1 MNSKACECGKVVAL
15 SNMLKSAMY
24 YFSHKLS
31 LEVKKFVKKS
41 NYVNI
46 SKEVDE
52 VLYYVGRIP
61 PNYEFNGYPEL
72 CVAAIDLC
80 QTTFCVLVMDQY
92 SPVAISIA
100 MEVDWYHPDV
110 QHRGLEAILR
120 QTQNIAHIIG
130 GRRLA
135 KAIKRACTR
144 CRIMNKESI
153 DVIMG
158 PIQNVNLCI
167 APAFFASQVDIF
179 GPFKSYSSVNKRAS
193 IKVWFLIFCCC
204 TTGGV
209 DIRVLEDYCTDSFV
223 LGFIR
228 FASRFGYPKYV
239 LPDPGSQLV
248 KGCESVKYSFSDTKQ
263 SYLLNMV

>member
-1 MNSKACECGKVVAL
+1 
-15 SNMLKSAMY
+15 MLGGSPPPPPPP
-24 YFSHKLS
+24 
-31 LEVKKFVKKS
+31 
-41 NYVNI
+41 
-46 SKEVDE
+46 
-52 VLYYVGRIP
+52 P
-61 PNYEFNGYPEL
+61 PNYEFDGCPEL

-80 QTTFCVLVMDQY
+80 QTTFCVPVMDQHL
-92 SPVAISIA
+92 PVAISIA
-100 MEVDWYHPDV
+100 MEVHWYHPDV
-110 QHRGLEAILR
+110 QHRGLEAILS
-120 QTQNIAHIIG
+120 QMQNIAHIIG

-135 KAIKRACTR
+135 KAITRACTR

-193 IKVWFLIFCCC
+193 IKAWFLIFCCC

-209 DIRVLEDYCTDSFV
+209 DTRVLEDYSADSFV

-248 KGCESVKYSFSDTKQ
+248 KGCKSVKYSFSDTKQ
-263 SYLLNMV
+263 KLSFEYGDFTVCPVDAHYVHGRVERKIREVKKSVK

>member
-1 MNSKACECGKVVAL
+1 MP
-15 SNMLKSAMY
+15 
-24 YFSHKLS
+24 F
-31 LEVKKFVKKS
+31 
-41 NYVNI
+41 
-46 SKEVDE
+46 
-52 VLYYVGRIP
+52 
-61 PNYEFNGYPEL
+61 
-72 CVAAIDLC
+72 
-80 QTTFCVLVMDQY
+80 
-92 SPVAISIA
+92 
-100 MEVDWYHPDV
+100 

-120 QTQNIAHIIG
+120 QTQIIAHIIG

-209 DIRVLEDYCTDSFV
+209 LEDYSTVSFV
-223 LGFIR
+223 LGFISIHDDIINYANVYTR
-228 FASRFGYPKYV
+228 ANS
-239 LPDPGSQLV
+239 GS
-248 KGCESVKYSFSDTKQ
+248 
-263 SYLLNMV
+263 